1 MSSSNSNI
9 ELKIGLGFGIDQ
21 SSYSKTLTDIS
32 NLRSVLSRG
41 NDEILSL
48 EGFNADLKEA
58 YATADK
64 LETVLRNS

>member
-32 NLRSVLSRG
+32 NLRSVLSSG
-41 NDEILSL
+41 NDEILNL
-48 EGFNADLKEA
+48 KGFNADLKEA

-64 LETVLRNS
+64 LEAVLRNS